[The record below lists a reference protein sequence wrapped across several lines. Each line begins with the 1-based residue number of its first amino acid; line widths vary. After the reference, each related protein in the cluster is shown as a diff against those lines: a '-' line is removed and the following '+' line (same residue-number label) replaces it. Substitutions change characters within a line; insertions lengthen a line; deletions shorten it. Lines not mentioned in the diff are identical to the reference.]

1 MFSTTFRYA
10 LISLLDLAQAE
21 HTLQSRQIAES
32 HSLSSHYLSVVLR
45 ELRRLGLVESIKG
58 NRGGY
63 RLGRPADQI
72 NLLELHNALAGRD
85 GSGAEEQAG
94 RGHSAADAWL
104 VQLADRWSRDL
115 ATATLVD
122 LLRITAP
129 AAPQRPDPASETPL
143 AEVGSDQTGT

>member
-1 MFSTTFRYA
+1 VFSTTFRYA

-104 VQLADRWSRDL
+104 VQLAERWSRDL
-115 ATATLVD
+115 ATATLAD
-122 LLRITAP
+122 LQRIPAPGDLRRP
-129 AAPQRPDPASETPL
+129 AAASANPL
-143 AEVGSDQTGT
+143 AALGSEQPGS